1 MLHCLFLYSKP
12 DKKRYTQQ
20 LVHATSSVLQKHF
33 LAKVNMQIDK
43 EVCVFLLMLLGNYN
57 NAAGYYRTV
66 LFTEW
71 PISRYVTYVYIFCY
85 FSL

>member
-43 EVCVFLLMLLGNYN
+43 EVCVFLLMLRKLM
-57 NAAGYYRTV
+57 
-66 LFTEW
+66 FTFFV
-71 PISRYVTYVYIFCY
+71 ILVCDNV
-85 FSL
+85 